1 MGKSLE
7 IRLEDRLRQMKD
19 KTYLYNS
26 YPVKVL
32 SFKFDGK
39 YCTVTTSGPWITR
52 PNVQMLKVFNE
63 FLETEAEGDYLPATI
78 DKESSDE
85 EKFQIPKVETLDNF
99 PKLSRILI
107 DNIKKVQEDRAYVE
121 QAQQVSLSVKMVIE
135 LAKNE
140 IEAVR
145 TVNDIVRNR

>member
-1 MGKSLE
+1 
-7 IRLEDRLRQMKD
+7 MKD
-19 KTYLYNS
+19 MAYLYNS

-32 SFKFDGK
+32 SFKFDGE
-39 YCTVTTSGPWITR
+39 YCTVATSGPWITR
-52 PNVQMLKVFNE
+52 PNVQMLKVLNE
-63 FLETEAEGDYLPATI
+63 FLETEADGDYLPATI
-78 DKESSDE
+78 DKESSGE
-85 EKFQIPKVETLDNF
+85 GKFQIPKVETLANF
-99 PKLSRILI
+99 PELSRILM

-135 LAKNE
+135 LAKTE